1 MEVLMKI
8 LFSLLITWLMVQA
21 EDNVLINTHVRMI
34 PKIMALDSKNQSQY
48 SKATLAIVYEG
59 SRKALARSIADEI
72 NLNYNGK
79 VANLPFT
86 AIVLSVDE
94 LFLRHDISFVYVTK
108 MSEKSIK
115 KIARWGIESTVP
127 TFSYE
132 LSDLEDGILGSIAI
146 ERSTVI
152 YINKPVFKEGKFRFN
167 ETLFQ
172 VARLIE

>member
-1 MEVLMKI
+1 MKI
-8 LFSLLITWLMVQA
+8 LFSLLITWLIVQA
-21 EDNVLINTHVRMI
+21 DDKILINTHIRMI
-34 PKIMALDSKNQSQY
+34 PKIMALDSKNQSPS

-59 SRKALARSIADEI
+59 NRKTLARSIADEI
-72 NLNYNGK
+72 NLSYNGK

-86 AIVLSVDE
+86 TIALSVDE
-94 LFLRHDISFVYVTK
+94 LFLRHDISFIYVTK

-115 KIARWGIESTVP
+115 KIAQWGVENTIP

-132 LSDLEDGILGSIAI
+132 LSDLEDGILDSIAI

>member
-1 MEVLMKI
+1 MEVLMNI
-8 LFSLLITWLMVQA
+8 FLLLLITFLTTYG
-21 EDNVLINTHVRMI
+21 EDSVLIDTHIRMI
-34 PKIMALDSKNQSQY
+34 PKIMALDTKNQSKS

-59 SRKALARSIADEI
+59 NRKALAHSIADEI
-72 NLNYNGK
+72 NQSYNGK
-79 VANLPFT
+79 VANLPFS
-86 AIVLSVDE
+86 AIALSVDE
-94 LFLRHDISFVYVTK
+94 LFSRHNISFAYVSK
-108 MSEKSIK
+108 MPEKSVK
-115 KIARWGIESTVP
+115 KIAQWGIENTIP

-132 LSDLEDGILGSIAI
+132 LSDLENGILGSIAI